1 MAVFA
6 ATTPL
11 VTEAMKTALSDAFA
25 GIAADVTS
33 IATLALPIALSIA
46 GLFIAVRL
54 GVKFFKSVS
63 N

>member
-1 MAVFA
+1 MVVYA

-11 VTEAMKTALSDAFA
+11 VTEAMKTALTDAFS
-25 GIAADVTS
+25 GIASDVTS

-46 GLFIAVRL
+46 GLFIAIRL